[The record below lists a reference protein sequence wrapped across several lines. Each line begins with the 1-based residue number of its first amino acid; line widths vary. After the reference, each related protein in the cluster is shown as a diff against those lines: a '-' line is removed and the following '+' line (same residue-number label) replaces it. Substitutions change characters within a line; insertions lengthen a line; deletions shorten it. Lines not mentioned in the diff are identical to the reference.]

1 MQNVILNG
9 LFIASI
15 AQTDFFK
22 VQDLHNL
29 EVIEVIAATG
39 EPFEF
44 WGAT

>member
-29 EVIEVIAATG
+29 KVIAATG
-39 EPFEF
+39 EHFEF
-44 WGAT
+44 

>member
-15 AQTDFFK
+15 AQTDFLK
-22 VQDLHNL
+22 VQDLQ
-29 EVIEVIAATG
+29 VIAATG

-44 WGAT
+44 